1 MYMKIESHVWT
12 HNILLLIGLYRC
24 NYIWLKHNSRWK
36 FWEKGGKLK
45 KKSLSLSLYIYW
57 LITGTRVHVGPRAH
71 AGTSQTPLEPE
82 LTTRP
87 HCTSVRV
94 SVDDKWRASQSKP
107 ICTSIRRGSQMGINM
122 HIFSRGEAIHLSQ
135 NVAPGRW
142 DKRPPE
148 RRKGVWGGVCVWW
161 GPIQLKYLGD

>member
-1 MYMKIESHVWT
+1 MYMKKERHVWT
-12 HNILLLIGLYRC
+12 HNILFLIGLYRC
-24 NYIWLKHNSRWK
+24 EYIWLRCTIQDKNS
-36 FWEKGGKLK
+36 EKMEGKK
-45 KKSLSLSLYIYW
+45 NHYMFI
-57 LITGTRVHVGPRAH
+57 IGTRVHVGSRAH

-82 LTTRP
+82 LTTRS

-148 RRKGVWGGVCVWW
+148 RRKGVWGGGVW
-161 GPIQLKYLGD
+161 GGHSAQILGGLK

>member
-1 MYMKIESHVWT
+1 MLGNVKCTWKKRDMFEHIIYCFWLASIDV
-12 HNILLLIGLYRC
+12 NILDWDAQFKIKILRK
-24 NYIWLKHNSRWK
+24 WR
-36 FWEKGGKLK
+36 EKNH
-45 KKSLSLSLYIYW
+45 YW
-57 LITGTRVHVGPRAH
+57 LITGTRVHVGSRAH

-82 LTTRP
+82 LTTRS

-148 RRKGVWGGVCVWW
+148 RRKGVWGGGVCV
-161 GPIQLKYLGD
+161 GAIQLKYLGD

>member
-1 MYMKIESHVWT
+1 MFGHIIYCFWLASIDVNIFDWDAQFNIKIM
-12 HNILLLIGLYRC
+12 R
-24 NYIWLKHNSRWK
+24 
-36 FWEKGGKLK
+36 KGRK
-45 KKSLSLSLYIYW
+45 KNQYW
-57 LITGTRVHVGPRAH
+57 LITGTRVHVGPRVH

-148 RRKGVWGGVCVWW
+148 RRKGVWGGVCVG

>member
-1 MYMKIESHVWT
+1 MWKKERHVWT
-12 HNILLLIGLYRC
+12 HNILLLIGLYMC
-24 NYIWLKHNSRWK
+24 NNTFDWGTIQDENS
-36 FWEKGGKLK
+36 EKKEEILK
-45 KKSLSLSLYIYW
+45 KNHYIYIHR

-148 RRKGVWGGVCVWW
+148 RRKGVWGGVCVR
-161 GPIQLKYLGD
+161 GGAHSAQILGGLK